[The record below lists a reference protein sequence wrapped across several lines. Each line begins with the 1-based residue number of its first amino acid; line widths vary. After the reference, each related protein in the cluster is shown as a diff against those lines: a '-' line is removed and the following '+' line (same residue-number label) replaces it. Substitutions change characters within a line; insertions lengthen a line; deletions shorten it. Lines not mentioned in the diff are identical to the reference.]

1 MTVSGRTRLLVR
13 SRVDGVPRA
22 LIRVL
27 YVLLLEFPH
36 FVMERGVLK
45 GIKKRAEGG
54 RGST

>member
-36 FVMERGVLK
+36 FVMERGMLK